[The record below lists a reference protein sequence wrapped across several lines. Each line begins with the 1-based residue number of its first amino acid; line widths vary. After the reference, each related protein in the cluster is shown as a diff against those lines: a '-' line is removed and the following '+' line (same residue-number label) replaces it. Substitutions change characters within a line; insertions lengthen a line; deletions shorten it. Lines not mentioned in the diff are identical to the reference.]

1 MEVVDDQN
9 DQIAFGFLN
18 EGICKAFAIA
28 CKVFSISAHCFRMSA
43 NSNCAPTLQCC
54 VRASGDR
61 EVKAEIIYKSGDV
74 LQYSIRLIII
84 RKYYY
89 Q

>member
-18 EGICKAFAIA
+18 EGIGKAFA
-28 CKVFSISAHCFRMSA
+28 ISAHCFRMSA